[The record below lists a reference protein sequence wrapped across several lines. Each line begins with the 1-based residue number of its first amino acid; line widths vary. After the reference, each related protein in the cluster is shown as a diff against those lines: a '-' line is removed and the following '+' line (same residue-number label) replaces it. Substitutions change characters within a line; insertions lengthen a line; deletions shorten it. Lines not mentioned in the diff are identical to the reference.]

1 MAPNNSQALQAQLQ
15 ELLGSEVVIE
25 RELGRGGM
33 AAVFLG
39 FDPALQRRVAVKML
53 LPEVATDLSV
63 IERFLREGRT
73 VASLDHPHVVRVLG
87 VRSRQGTSAIVM
99 QFVDGRSLDVVLK
112 EQGGLS
118 IQAAGLILAQVA
130 AGLQH
135 AHDRGVIH
143 RDVKPAN
150 VLIDREGRAVV
161 TDFGIARRD
170 DGSALTRT
178 GIVLGTADY
187 MSPEQRAGERVSPA
201 TDQYALGVLA
211 FELLTGRLPFI
222 GDLATTTRG
231 HMVLPPPAL
240 QSIRPDLP
248 DDMETLVQRMLAK
261 APEDRWPSLADVVA
275 HFGALTPNVGSTTR
289 QIALFSENTPRI
301 DTPVVFRAIRT
312 PTSVSSVATPSAP
325 PQETTLPSPT
335 PSNRR
340 VAIAVGAALLLVAVA
355 YAIMRFGAAS

>member
-1 MAPNNSQALQAQLQ
+1 MAANNSQALQAQLQ
-15 ELLGSEVVIE
+15 ELFGNELIVE

-39 FDPALQRRVAVKML
+39 FDPALQRRVAIKML
-53 LPEVATDLSV
+53 LPEVATDLTV

-87 VRSRQGTSAIVM
+87 VRSRHGTSAIVM

-112 EQGGLS
+112 EQGGVS
-118 IQAAGLILAQVA
+118 IQAAGLILAQIA
-130 AGLQH
+130 SGLQH

-170 DGSALTRT
+170 DGSTPTKT
-178 GIVLGTADY
+178 GFVLGTADY
-187 MSPEQRAGERVSPA
+187 MSPEQRAGERVTPA

-231 HMVLPPPAL
+231 HMILPPPTL

-248 DDMETLVQRMLAK
+248 DAMEVLVQRMLAK

-312 PTSVSSVATPSAP
+312 PTEAPATVTPTAAPSVDASSAP
-325 PQETTLPSPT
+325 AQGS
-335 PSNRR
+335 RR
-340 VAIAVGAALLLVAVA
+340 VVMAVGGAVLLIAAAFAV
-355 YAIMRFGAAS
+355 MQLFAAG